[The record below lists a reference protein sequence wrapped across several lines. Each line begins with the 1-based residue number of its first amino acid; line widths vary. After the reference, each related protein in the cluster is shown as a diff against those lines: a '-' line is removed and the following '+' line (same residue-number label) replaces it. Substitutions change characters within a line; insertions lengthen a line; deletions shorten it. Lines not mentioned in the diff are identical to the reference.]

1 MLKNAS
7 VKRSIETRSES
18 FFEILVLKSIKCV
31 AKKMTVPIA
40 NICGVATSIKL

>member
-1 MLKNAS
+1 MLKNARA
-7 VKRSIETRSES
+7 KRSTETKREI